1 MNLQI
6 CKSAN
11 LQTSKPANDPTFQPS
26 TLPAIQ
32 PPNLP
37 LLARWLLLAGLVLAA
52 AGASFAPWVD
62 RPPAALILTAP
73 DLAEF
78 CKFLPEVRDG
88 SLHVHRLLF
97 LFPLF
102 LASLTLPLVVQS
114 RRLAYPR
121 WMRWP
126 ALAVVLPLAL
136 SLLPPVW
143 SPGVLLSPEFRPQT
157 AACLFCLG
165 LVALSRWL
173 RWVPTRPLLAIL
185 IPLSAAAPVLALWQF
200 FVARPAMARA
210 YAGPITPG
218 WGSWATG
225 VGFLLVIMSAALT
238 WASLRRQPTLDTGRA
253 MESAAT

>member
-1 MNLQI
+1 MPKSSHEPRSLQGI
-6 CKSAN
+6 
-11 LQTSKPANDPTFQPS
+11 LPAFQSSTHPPIQPS
-26 TLPAIQ
+26 T
-32 PPNLP
+32 PPP
-37 LLARWLLLAGLVLAA
+37 LARWLLLAGLVLAA

-78 CKFLPEVRDG
+78 VKFLPQVRDG
-88 SLHVHRLLF
+88 SLRVHRLLF

-102 LASLTLPLVVQS
+102 LASLALPLVVQS
-114 RRLAYPR
+114 RRLVYPG
-121 WMRWP
+121 WTRWP

-165 LVALSRWL
+165 LVAISRWL
-173 RWVPTRPLLAIL
+173 RWLPLRPLLAIL
-185 IPLSAAAPVLALWQF
+185 IPLAVAAPVLALWQF
-200 FVARPAMARA
+200 FVTRPAIARA
-210 YAGPITPG
+210 YAGLIAPG
-218 WGSWATG
+218 WGAWATTA
-225 VGFLLVIMSAALT
+225 GFLLVIMGAALT
-238 WASLRRQPTLDTGRA
+238 WASLRRQSRLETERA